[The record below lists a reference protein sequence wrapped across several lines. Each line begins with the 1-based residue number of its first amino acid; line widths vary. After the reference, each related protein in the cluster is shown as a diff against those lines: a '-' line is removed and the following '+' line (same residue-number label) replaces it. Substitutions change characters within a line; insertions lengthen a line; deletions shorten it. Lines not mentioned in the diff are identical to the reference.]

1 MSKKESILIVEDEP
15 RLLRLLELNL
25 QSQFK
30 VTTALNGADALS
42 KIQKESFD
50 AILSDIRLP
59 GASGMDILKA
69 SIQKDPEIPVIL
81 VTAFGTVEN
90 AVEAMKIGAFD
101 YLVKPVKI
109 KELKMVLER
118 AFQFRALR
126 RENKELRKTIRSL
139 RIKLPEFITV
149 NPRMQAI
156 LKRVRDVAP
165 TGATVLIQGKS
176 GTGKELIA
184 QMIHQLSDRS
194 EGPFVPINCAAI
206 PQDLLESE
214 LFGHE
219 RGAFTGAA
227 HQKKGKFE
235 LANGGTFFLD
245 EVAELPLNLQ
255 AKLLRVLETHQVSRV
270 GGTQTIDVDV
280 RVIAATNRD
289 LHSFVREGGFREDLF
304 YRLNVVKI
312 DLPELKERPDDIPVL
327 INYFLQK
334 YREELKK
341 DVASVSPEALRLL
354 VNYSWPGNVRELEN
368 VVYRFVLFTEGNEI
382 RPEHLPEEIRTEVH
396 ESGKD
401 IPQTKVELLAA
412 KKKLKREVIHA
423 LEKRFLENA
432 LQENDWNISRTAR
445 AVGMDRRQLQNM
457 IRRHKIEFPSRK
469 G

>member
-1 MSKKESILIVEDEP
+1 MSQKESILIIEDEP
-15 RLLRLLELNL
+15 RLLRLLEMNL
-25 QSQFK
+25 ESEFK
-30 VTTALNGADALS
+30 VTAVSNGAEALS
-42 KIQKESFD
+42 KIGHESFD
-50 AILSDIRLP
+50 VILSDIRLP

-69 SIQKDPEIPVIL
+69 SIQKNPETPVIL

-118 AFQFRALR
+118 ALQIRALR

-139 RIKLPEFITV
+139 RMNLPEFITV

-156 LKRVRDVAP
+156 LKRVREVAP
-165 TGATVLIQGKS
+165 TAATVLIQGKS

-184 QMIHQLSDRS
+184 QMIHRLSDRS
-194 EGPFVPINCAAI
+194 DGPFVPINCAAI

-219 RGAFTGAA
+219 KGAFTGAIQ
-227 HQKKGKFE
+227 QKKGKYE

-245 EVAELPLNLQ
+245 EIAELPMNLQ

-270 GGTQTIDVDV
+270 GGTQSIEVDV
-280 RVIAATNRD
+280 RVISATNQD
-289 LHSFVREGGFREDLF
+289 LQRLVREGGFREDLF

-312 DLPELKERPDDIPVL
+312 NLPELQERRDDIPVL
-327 INYFLQK
+327 VNHFLQK
-334 YREELKK
+334 YREQLKK
-341 DVASVSPEALRLL
+341 DIHSVSPEALRLL
-354 VNYSWPGNVRELEN
+354 LNYSWPGNVRELEN
-368 VVYRFVLFTEGNEI
+368 VVYRAVLFAEGKEI
-382 RPEHLPEEIRTEVH
+382 SPEHLPEEIRTEAR
-396 ESGKD
+396 ELRND
-401 IPQTKVELLAA
+401 IPRTKDDLLKA
-412 KKKLKREVIHA
+412 KRDLKRDVIVA
-423 LEKRFLENA
+423 LEQRFLENV
-432 LQENDWNISRTAR
+432 LQENGWNISRTAR

-457 IRRHKIEFPSRK
+457 IRRHKIEFPSGK

>member
-15 RLLRLLELNL
+15 RLLRLLEINL
-25 QSQFK
+25 QSQFD
-30 VTTALNGADALS
+30 VTTVSNGTEALS

-69 SIQKDPEIPVIL
+69 SIRKDPEIPVIL

-126 RENKELRKTIRSL
+126 RENRELRKTIRSL
-139 RIKLPEFITV
+139 RMKLPEFITV

-194 EGPFVPINCAAI
+194 DGPFVPVNCAAI

-219 RGAFTGAA
+219 RGAFTGAV

-245 EVAELPLNLQ
+245 EIAELPLNLQ

-270 GGTQTIDVDV
+270 GGTQTLDVDV

-289 LHSFVREGGFREDLF
+289 LQKLVREGGFREDLF

-312 DLPELKERPDDIPVL
+312 SLPELRERPDDIPVL
-327 INYFLQK
+327 VDYFLRK

-341 DVASVSPEALRLL
+341 DVTSVSPEAQRVLMQ
-354 VNYSWPGNVRELEN
+354 YPWPGNVRELEN
-368 VVYRFVLFTEGNEI
+368 VVYRAVLFVEGTEI
-382 RPEHLPEEIRTEVH
+382 RPEHLPEELRAGGH
-396 ESGKD
+396 ESGHD
-401 IPQTKVELLAA
+401 IPQTKDELLAA
-412 KKKLKREVIHA
+412 KKKLKQEVIQA

-432 LQENDWNISRTAR
+432 LQDNEWNISRTAR

-457 IRRHKIEFPSRK
+457 IRRHKIAFPSIK
-469 G
+469 E